1 MRNKEEKG
9 FSLIELLIVV
19 VILGIV
25 SALAVPAFQRALIA
39 AESRSVHAT
48 MRTMSSNQAM
58 FFSQNQR
65 FARLDEL
72 NAISDGGL
80 GTLVAPRILR
90 NNYEFEMTPVNPT
103 DTELQNEY
111 EIKANRYVDGV
122 LYSFKLTNTNLVRV
136 YPSDD

>member
-1 MRNKEEKG
+1 MQNKNENG
-9 FSLIELLIVV
+9 FSLVELLIVV

-58 FFSQNQR
+58 FFTQNQR

-80 GTLVAPRILR
+80 GTLIAPRIFR
-90 NNYEFEMTPVNPT
+90 NNFTFEMTPVNPT
-103 DTELQNEY
+103 DSELQNEY
-111 EIKANRYVDGV
+111 EIVASRNVDGAIF
-122 LYSFKLTNTNLVRV
+122 SFRLTNTSLTRV

>member
-1 MRNKEEKG
+1 MKYKEESG
-9 FSLIELLIVV
+9 FSLVELLIVV

-25 SALAVPAFQRALIA
+25 SALAVPAFSRALIA

-58 FFSQNQR
+58 FFTQNQR

-80 GTLVAPRILR
+80 GTLTAPRITR
-90 NNYEFEMTPVNPT
+90 NNYTFEMTPVNPT
-103 DTELQNEY
+103 NAELQNEY
-111 EIKANRYVDGV
+111 EIVAYRVVDGAT
-122 LYSFKLTNTNLVRV
+122 YSFRLTNTSLTRI